1 MNTINLDRTHFNI
14 SRAAEYFDVKELQAQ
29 TGQLVKAFGEV
40 VLKELIDNALDAC
53 ESVSIDPIIHIGIAT
68 VDNRMRLA
76 VSDNGNGISEKV
88 IANILNFDTRTSDK
102 AAYKAPTR
110 GAQGNAF
117 KTIIGIPHAL
127 GGGRVIIESTGLRHE
142 ITASATPAGTI
153 DINREVSA
161 IADRVGTVVYVDM
174 PSCESYPY
182 WYARAT
188 ALFNPHA
195 FVKISVFDAL
205 DFSMVNVNEDFS
217 ESDDSYKRL
226 ADCQKI
232 KPNEPTSSHCYDSGE
247 FMKLVYL
254 QGTQKDIPIGEFVRQ
269 FKELS
274 STTKAKLITRNIPYK
289 LVSDIYQD
297 SIAIES
303 MRLDMQQQS
312 APISPKA
319 LGACGEDQL
328 LARLNVNR
336 HWYKQVSG
344 MIDNVP
350 YVFEI
355 LIAESDIVTGYYF
368 GVNHSPAFD
377 DFLRQCSIQAGELNG
392 TGIRGTLADIV
403 DEELHIV
410 VVHLIGIGLPFLDRG
425 KSNLSLAAEMVDSI
439 AGAVWSAS
447 KILYKERRQAEKN
460 AAKALRHYQS
470 IMSIGENKTSIK
482 EAVFAVLPEAI
493 QAATDNERLPAN
505 VRALYYKV
513 REAIQQYTTKELDY
527 GYFSQDILISYW
539 QEFGRNPLIYNDP
552 RGVLYAPHSEDIVQ
566 LGTFEVSQYV
576 FPEHEYNKVLYIE
589 KKGLW
594 HTLKA
599 ANLHKKYDMAVIAG
613 EGYASEAIRVLL
625 EKAQAGQDYTIF
637 VLHDA
642 DPDGYN
648 IARTIQ
654 DKTKRM
660 PEHNITVIDLG
671 LTIQASIDM
680 KLNSETFTRKKEL
693 VQDLVLNAI
702 EREYFGGK
710 QQLSNTK
717 KSWIC
722 QRVELNAMSAGQLV
736 DYVDAG
742 ISRAIEA
749 QHLNKKVIPPEAILS
764 DTAYTLFKQALN
776 ARVEDF
782 IHKQL
787 KVDELKAT
795 LLKILSG
802 TFSVFDEPALIM
814 GVTDYLAAH
823 ELLTWND
830 SIQMLVDERLES
842 LNNQVENNITE
853 LVLNSI
859 QLNCQ

>member
-1 MNTINLDRTHFNI
+1 MNTINLDRIHFNI

-29 TGQLVKAFGEV
+29 TGQPVNAFGEV

-53 ESVSIDPIIHIGIAT
+53 ESVGIDPIIHIGIAI
-68 VDNRMRLA
+68 VDNRMRIA
-76 VSDNGNGISEKV
+76 VGDNGNGISEKV

-161 IADRVGTVVYVDM
+161 IADRIGTVIYVDM
-174 PSCESYPY
+174 PSCESYPR

-195 FVKISVFDAL
+195 FVKISSFDAL
-205 DFSMVNVNEDFS
+205 EFSMVNADEDFS
-217 ESDDSYKRL
+217 ESDDFYNKL

-269 FKELS
+269 FKGLS

-289 LVSDIYQD
+289 LVSDIYHD
-297 SIAIES
+297 PIAIES

-312 APISPKA
+312 TPIPPKA

-328 LARLNVNR
+328 LARLNVNQ

-355 LIAESDIVTGYYF
+355 LIAESDVVTGYYF

-392 TGIRGTLADIV
+392 IGIRGTLADIV
-403 DEELHIV
+403 DEKRHIV

-439 AGAVWSAS
+439 ACAVWSAS
-447 KILYKERRQAEKN
+447 KVLYKERQKAKKDI
-460 AAKALRHYQS
+460 AKAFRNYES
-470 IMSIGENKTSIK
+470 MIKVNENKTSIK
-482 EAVFAVLPEAI
+482 EAVFAVLSEAI

-539 QEFGRNPLIYNDP
+539 QEYGRNPLIYNDP

-566 LGTFEVSQYV
+566 LGTYEVHHYV

-680 KLNSETFTRKKEL
+680 KLKSETFTRKKEL
-693 VQDLVLNAI
+693 VQDLVLSDI

-710 QQLSNTK
+710 RQLSNTK

-722 QRVELNAMSAGQLV
+722 QRVELNTMSAGQLV

-764 DTAYTLFKQALN
+764 DTAYTLFKQELN
-776 ARVEDF
+776 VRVDDF
-782 IHKQL
+782 IHTQL

-795 LLKILSG
+795 LLKILNG
-802 TFSVFDEPALIM
+802 TFSFDAQALTI
-814 GVTDYLAAH
+814 GVTNYLAAH

-830 SIQMLVDERLES
+830 SIQMLVDERLDS
-842 LNNQVENNITE
+842 INNQVESNITE
-853 LVLNSI
+853 LVLSSI